1 MEKIIDLIATDS
13 AASEIS
19 DYIKQSLFTKASER
33 IENIK
38 PLVSTSLFGEDD
50 NEGEETSTDEE

>member
-19 DYIKQSLFTKASER
+19 DHIKQALFSKASER
-33 IENIK
+33 IDSAK
-38 PLVSTSLFGEDD
+38 SSVALSMFGIGETET
-50 NEGEETSTDEE
+50 EGDE